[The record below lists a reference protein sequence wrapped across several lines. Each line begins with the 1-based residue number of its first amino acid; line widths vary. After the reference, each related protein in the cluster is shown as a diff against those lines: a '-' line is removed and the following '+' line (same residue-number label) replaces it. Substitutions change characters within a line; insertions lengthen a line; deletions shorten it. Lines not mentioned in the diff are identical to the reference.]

1 VRHKIHTGT
10 DHRIQGR
17 VQFSQVTLEIVDRHY
32 LLKSFLN
39 KRVFFN
45 QKYCLL
51 LLLFDVNIISNRVQC
66 KSQISVK
73 WSICSTIK
81 ASRKWASAPNCTSSH
96 TIYLSQIFI
105 TFVILQFCNIPRLL
119 SISAMMRKLRRHKQ
133 QNNLDYTM
141 NLCHFRTARMK
152 TFEKLKKK
160 KSSWKTETQ
169 REQLRAWTIMPNL
182 AKYKALLVGDNYTF
196 LY

>member
-81 ASRKWASAPNCTSSH
+81 ASRNGLLPLTVLVVTLYFYHRSSLL
-96 TIYLSQIFI
+96 LSFYN
-105 TFVILQFCNIPRLL
+105 FCNIPRLL

-141 NLCHFRTARMK
+141 IVCLPQVCHCLKIQHVLHLRPLQNVPIRSPTLLLQMCLRFQHQNMRLVECKFNK
-152 TFEKLKKK
+152 T
-160 KSSWKTETQ
+160 T
-169 REQLRAWTIMPNL
+169 
-182 AKYKALLVGDNYTF
+182 
-196 LY
+196 

>member
-1 VRHKIHTGT
+1 
-10 DHRIQGR
+10 
-17 VQFSQVTLEIVDRHY
+17 
-32 LLKSFLN
+32 
-39 KRVFFN
+39 
-45 QKYCLL
+45 
-51 LLLFDVNIISNRVQC
+51 VNIISNRVQC

-73 WSICSTIK
+73 ESICSTIK

-141 NLCHFRTARMK
+141 IVCLPQVCHCLIIQHVLHLRPLQNMPIRSPTLLLQMFLRFQHQNMRLVECKFNK
-152 TFEKLKKK
+152 T
-160 KSSWKTETQ
+160 T
-169 REQLRAWTIMPNL
+169 
-182 AKYKALLVGDNYTF
+182 
-196 LY
+196 